1 MYDSSVE
8 AHEFLGQ
15 DRSEALAKATAFFG
29 VGEGELAIAEIE
41 PSRISGLGTR
51 VALVA
56 YRRSAGPPSQQ
67 RSSERFERGGER
79 NGEMRR
85 GRGERRE
92 RGDEDAGRRGRPA
105 RSERGERRERGGRG
119 ERSERGERF
128 ERAARPERSER
139 PVAPVAAAE
148 VSKGVATTPLGE
160 VGTFVSG
167 LVERMGLGSFEIGE
181 SGENEDLIVLQIQG
195 AAALALASGDGRA
208 VDAIQLLANQA
219 SVRVGGDDAKRVVV
233 DVEGNADQRATFL
246 ARIADRAAQRARE
259 TGRPVALEAMS
270 PRDRRTVH
278 VALRDAEG
286 IATMSVGEGRYR
298 QVVVVPDSSP
308 EYEEAKRYEAQS
320 QRESRD

>member
-1 MYDSSVE
+1 MYDPSSE
-8 AHEFLGQ
+8 THEFLGH

-41 PSRISGLGTR
+41 PSRVSGLGTR
-51 VALVA
+51 FALVA
-56 YRRSAGPPSQQ
+56 YRRSAGPPSEQ
-67 RSSERFERGGER
+67 RPSERFERGGER
-79 NGEMRR
+79 GGDRGDMRR
-85 GRGERRE
+85 GRGRDRD
-92 RGDEDAGRRGRPA
+92 RPDDGGARRGRSSRP
-105 RSERGERRERGGRG
+105 ERGGR
-119 ERSERGERF
+119 ERSERNERAERPERG

-139 PVAPVAAAE
+139 PGEQVVI
-148 VSKGVATTPLGE
+148 SKGLATTPLGE
-160 VGTFVSG
+160 IGSFVSG

-195 AAALALASGDGRA
+195 AAAQALASGDGRA

-219 SVRVGGDDAKRVVV
+219 SVRAGGDDARRVVV

-246 ARIADRAAQRARE
+246 ARIAERAAQRARE

-278 VALRDAEG
+278 VALREAEG

-320 QRESRD
+320 QRENRD